1 MIEYTAE
8 YNENVKPFLCK
19 KITLGGESINT
30 EITIHNKTELE
41 NLTNEVIYEH
51 LNNLVLY
58 IKNYLTPKLELTPY
72 EQPLTTPWPL
82 INWHELSHVNDE
94 ISDWHQFVYYRT
106 EVLLEENHAESI
118 EPTEETEE

>member
-8 YNENVKPFLCK
+8 YNEDVKPFLCK

-41 NLTNEVIYEH
+41 NLTDEVIYEH
-51 LNNLVLY
+51 LDNLVLY
-58 IKNYLTPKLELTPY
+58 IKNYLTPKLELTSY
-72 EQPLTTPWPL
+72 RQPLTTPWPL

-94 ISDWHQFVYYRT
+94 ISEWHQFVYYRT

-118 EPTEETEE
+118 DPTEETPE